1 MNDEAF
7 MWEPVPKITSTLL
20 YGIVP
25 RGLGT
30 GDVESLFSH
39 LLSLAHAHSLGP
51 DKLVR
56 VTLASDGQIND
67 ALTPN
72 RKERRI
78 MRMLHDRGWGW
89 GWGWDKDAGK
99 TMIGTGDGAKKWA
112 HALELATGVGNLD
125 LTTLGRLSSIVSTT
139 KLVTSEQRVC
149 LACINADITAGRFP
163 YERLLWRMG
172 AIRCCPIHEIQ
183 LVSARCSGDKSRT
196 GGPRRQL
203 KHGGVCGAC
212 GSIGFTCLSGLTRE
226 RATAPELWRAKQCYA
241 LLAGL
246 ENVQERASEHVK
258 AAVRSLAEARGG
270 MQEVAARAGAPKSI
284 ISRWLGKPKAR
295 ISLEQLLD
303 IASAEG
309 ISFLHLL
316 RGDIVE
322 VDTPD
327 ECRVPQRKKRKVDR
341 VDHSMIKAEMGRAV
355 AKGGSPSRLAKELN
369 VDYSTLAQHESLYR
383 ELRQMKLAE
392 TAEATTV
399 RRQAAAE
406 EARAMADL
414 LIQRQLPI
422 SLANAGAVSGCKWYP
437 SALKSQALR
446 RLQLELR
453 SA

>member
-1 MNDEAF
+1 MHDEAF
-7 MWEPVPKITSTLL
+7 MWEPVPKISSTLL
-20 YGIVP
+20 YGIEP

-56 VTLASDGQIND
+56 VTLASDSQIND

-112 HALELATGVGNLD
+112 HALELATGVGRLD

-149 LACINADITAGRFP
+149 LACINADIAAGKLP

-172 AIRCCPIHEIQ
+172 AVRCCPIHESQ
-183 LVSARCSGDKSRT
+183 LVSATCSGDKSRT
-196 GGPRRQL
+196 GGLSRRL

-212 GSIGFTCLSGLTRE
+212 GSIGFTCLSGLTPE
-226 RATAPELWRAKQCYA
+226 RATTPELWRAKQCHA

-246 ENVQERASEHVK
+246 VKLQDQSPEHVK
-258 AAVRSLAEARGG
+258 VAVRSLAETRGG

-309 ISFLHLL
+309 VSFLHLV
-316 RGDIVE
+316 RGEIVP

-327 ECRVPQRKKRKVDR
+327 ECRVPQRKKRKVAR
-341 VDHSMIKAEMGRAV
+341 VDHSMIKAAMEMAV
-355 AKGGSPSRLAKELN
+355 AKGGSPSCLAKELN
-369 VDYSTLAQHESLYR
+369 VDYSTLAQHEGLYR
-383 ELRQMKLAE
+383 DLRRVRLAA
-392 TAEATTV
+392 TAKAATS
-399 RRQAAAE
+399 RHQAASD

-414 LIQRQLPI
+414 LLQRQLSI
-422 SLANAGAVSGCKWYP
+422 SLANAGAMSGAKWYP
-437 SALKSQALR
+437 SSLKSQALR
-446 RLQLELR
+446 KLALALQGV
-453 SA
+453 